1 MFNFFKR
8 KSKPLEEAM
17 LALDIGTAMVKAAIF
32 QVEERHKKSGELSGR
47 KAYIKGFGKIAQ
59 RLGDIQSGVVTDIGS
74 VVHNCKEAI
83 RAASEEAGMRPTQMV
98 MGIAGEFVKG
108 ATTTIV
114 YDREEYD
121 AKINLSEL
129 RSIVHK
135 LQWKAFAEV
144 RSQLSE
150 ETGYPEI
157 DVKLVNTAIVDVRID
172 GHRVTNPL
180 GFQGKQVQMSI
191 FNSFAPLVHFS
202 ALQSIADELEL
213 DLLSIVSEPYAVARS
228 LDAGNANLSAI
239 FIDIGGGTTDVAL
252 VENGAVVGTKM
263 FALGGRTFT
272 KRLALE
278 LNISFQEAEK
288 LKIAYVED
296 KLEAKSKKII
306 ANTIGHDTEIWLE
319 GVMHCLSEFKEVETL
334 PSRILLCGGG
344 THLGEIKEMLNESK
358 WYKKLPFGR
367 APHATHMK
375 PSDIESVIDE
385 TKRLK
390 DQQDITPMAL
400 VNVGIELAGEET
412 VMQKAIRKVIG
423 IMKV

>member
-1 MFNFFKR
+1 MFNFFK
-8 KSKPLEEAM
+8 SKPPEEAM
-17 LALDIGTAMVKAAIF
+17 LALDIGTALVKAAIF
-32 QVEERHKKSGELSGR
+32 QVEEKKKKNGEVIGKR
-47 KAYIKGFGKIAQ
+47 AHIKGFGKIGQ
-59 RLGDIQSGVVTDIGS
+59 RLGDIQNGVVTDIGS

-83 RAASEEAGMRPTQMV
+83 RIASQQAGMKPTQMV

-108 ATTTIV
+108 ATSTIT
-114 YDREEYD
+114 YTREDHD
-121 AKINLSEL
+121 AKINLTEL
-129 RSIVHK
+129 RNIVHK

-144 RSQLSE
+144 RKQLSE

-172 GHRVTNPL
+172 GYRVTNPL

-228 LDAGNANLSAI
+228 LDTSHENLSAI

-252 VENGAVVGTKM
+252 VENGAVIGTKM

-272 KRLALE
+272 KRLAIE
-278 LNISFQEAEK
+278 LNISFQEAEN

-296 KLEAKSKKII
+296 KLEVKSKKII
-306 ANTIGHDTEIWLE
+306 TSTIKNDTEVWLE
-319 GVMHCLSEFKEVETL
+319 GVMLCLADFKEVETL

-344 THLGEIKEMLNESK
+344 THLGEIKEILNESK
-358 WYKKLPFGR
+358 WYKKLHFAR
-367 APHATHMK
+367 APQATYMK
-375 PSDIESVIDE
+375 PTDLENVIDE
-385 TKRLK
+385 TKSLK

-412 VMQKAIRKVIG
+412 VMQKIMRKVIG

>member
-1 MFNFFKR
+1 MFNFFK
-8 KSKPLEEAM
+8 SKPIEEAM
-17 LALDIGTAMVKAAIF
+17 LALDIGTTMVKAAIF
-32 QVEERHKKSGELSGR
+32 QVEEQKKKNGEITGR
-47 KAYIKGFGKIAQ
+47 RAHIKGFGKISQ
-59 RLGDIQSGVVTDIGS
+59 RLGDVQSGVVTDIGS

-83 RAASEEAGMRPTQMV
+83 RMASQQAAMRPTQMV

-108 ATTTIV
+108 ATSTIT
-114 YDREEYD
+114 YNREDHD
-121 AKINLSEL
+121 AKINLAEL
-129 RSIVHK
+129 RNIVHK

-144 RSQLSE
+144 RSQLSQ

-172 GHRVTNPL
+172 GYRVTNPL

-202 ALQSIADELEL
+202 ALQSIADELEI

-228 LDAGNANLSAI
+228 LDITNSNLSAI
-239 FIDIGGGTTDVAL
+239 FIDIGGGTTDVAV
-252 VENGAVVGTKM
+252 VENGAVIGTKM

-272 KRLALE
+272 KRLAVE
-278 LNISFQEAEK
+278 LNISFLEAEK

-296 KLEAKSKKII
+296 KLESKSKKII
-306 ANTIGHDTEIWLE
+306 TNTIKNDTEIWLE
-319 GVMHCLSEFKEVETL
+319 GVMLCLADFKEVENL

-344 THLGEIKEMLNESK
+344 THLGEIKEILNETK
-358 WYKKLPFGR
+358 WYKKLHFAR
-367 APHATHMK
+367 APHATYMK
-375 PSDIESVIDE
+375 PSDVETVIDE
-385 TKRLK
+385 TRTLK

-412 VMQKAIRKVIG
+412 VMQKAMRKVIG

>member
-1 MFNFFKR
+1 
-8 KSKPLEEAM
+8 M
-17 LALDIGTAMVKAAIF
+17 LALDIGTALVKAAIF
-32 QVEERHKKSGELSGR
+32 QVEEKKKKNGEVIGKR
-47 KAYIKGFGKIAQ
+47 AHIKGFGKIGQ
-59 RLGDIQSGVVTDIGS
+59 RLGDIQNGVVTDIGS

-83 RAASEEAGMRPTQMV
+83 RIASQQAGMKPTQMV

-108 ATTTIV
+108 ATSTIT
-114 YDREEYD
+114 YTREDHD
-121 AKINLSEL
+121 AKINLTEL
-129 RSIVHK
+129 RNIVHK

-144 RSQLSE
+144 RKQLSE

-172 GHRVTNPL
+172 GYRVTNPL

-228 LDAGNANLSAI
+228 LDTSHENLSAI

-252 VENGAVVGTKM
+252 VENGAVIGTKM

-272 KRLALE
+272 KRLAIE
-278 LNISFQEAEK
+278 LNISFQEAEN

-296 KLEAKSKKII
+296 KLEVKSKKII
-306 ANTIGHDTEIWLE
+306 TSTIKNDTEVWLE
-319 GVMHCLSEFKEVETL
+319 GVMLCLADFKEVETL

-344 THLGEIKEMLNESK
+344 THLGEIKEILNESK
-358 WYKKLPFGR
+358 WYKKLHFAR
-367 APHATHMK
+367 APQATYMK
-375 PSDIESVIDE
+375 PTDLENVIDE
-385 TKRLK
+385 TKSLK

-412 VMQKAIRKVIG
+412 VMQKIMRKVIG